1 MHTRSSF
8 DILQRA
14 FNAAFCTGFCES
26 NEIQTQ
32 MERVLPA
39 QMRRVLLP
47 LTLAL
52 VTGLAPTRR
61 YTARRQHTALFVL
74 DDAFEMAAAEA
85 LKDEMAAKMQQRKGA
100 ERVAVLA
107 AADALEEA
115 QTLEDLE
122 RALDVAGL
130 AGVPSDA
137 SEFAGAVARRK
148 KLLDALAREAVLET
162 LAGASV
168 STADELALIGTALE
182 EAAALGLSLNDPV
195 VFDAAAACRAY
206 AASAD
211 VDGAAATAAALIFK
225 DEAHALYDDFAPPKA
240 AAPDERTVPDL

>member
-1 MHTRSSF
+1 M
-8 DILQRA
+8 
-14 FNAAFCTGFCES
+14 
-26 NEIQTQ
+26 
-32 MERVLPA
+32 
-39 QMRRVLLP
+39 MRRVLLP

-61 YTARRQHTALFVL
+61 STARRQHTALFVL

-130 AGVPSDA
+130 AGVRRRV
-137 SEFAGAVARRK
+137 EFAGAVARRK

-195 VFDAAAACRAY
+195 VFDAATACRAY

-225 DEAHALYDDFAPPKA
+225 DEAHALYDDFSA
-240 AAPDERTVPDL
+240 AEGRPQADRARP

>member
-1 MHTRSSF
+1 
-8 DILQRA
+8 
-14 FNAAFCTGFCES
+14 
-26 NEIQTQ
+26 

-39 QMRRVLLP
+39 PMRRALLP

-61 YTARRQHTALFVL
+61 STARRQHTALFVL

-182 EAAALGLSLNDPV
+182 EAAALGLSLDDPV
-195 VFDAAAACRAY
+195 VFDAATACRAY

-240 AAPDERTVPDL
+240 SAPDERTVPDL